1 MRLRGVGNVPIQQ
14 LCPDNHRGLIRQH
27 LAGGAAS
34 AALLTI
40 LSGASQGENL
50 SNERTEE
57 IGVMLTSPATCHTW
71 YATAA
76 PATGRL
82 QPAVS
87 ALPAPFPQLSPSA
100 RQHATADGL
109 GRPQRGTVQ
118 GLTSR
123 TCNICTQTGCGVQW
137 KGLPVTPAAP
147 RLDPAPPRTARNSD
161 GAPSG
166 KSSDA
171 EGGACPR
178 PNRTIY
184 HTLNVLRHDPAPAA
198 HLGRLRGQ
206 WASRAPAS
214 ATV

>member
-1 MRLRGVGNVPIQQ
+1 MRLRGVGNVPVQQ

-50 SNERTEE
+50 SNEGTEE
-57 IGVMLTSPATCHTW
+57 NVMLTSPATCHTW

-100 RQHATADGL
+100 RQHPTTDGL

-118 GLTSR
+118 GLPQAAHATS
-123 TCNICTQTGCGVQW
+123 
-137 KGLPVTPAAP
+137 LP
-147 RLDPAPPRTARNSD
+147 RLDVAC
-161 GAPSG
+161 SG
-166 KSSDA
+166 KDSLSHPPPL
-171 EGGACPR
+171 GSIPR
-178 PNRTIY
+178 LPARLATEM
-184 HTLNVLRHDPAPAA
+184 VL
-198 HLGRLRGQ
+198 
-206 WASRAPAS
+206 
-214 ATV
+214 

>member
-137 KGLPVTPAAP
+137 KGLPVTHPPPLGSIP
-147 RLDPAPPRTARNSD
+147 RLPARLATETVHRAGSHRTQRAVPARGPTARS
-161 GAPSG
+161 
-166 KSSDA
+166 
-171 EGGACPR
+171 
-178 PNRTIY
+178 TI
-184 HTLNVLRHDPAPAA
+184 L
-198 HLGRLRGQ
+198 
-206 WASRAPAS
+206 
-214 ATV
+214 

>member
-27 LAGGAAS
+27 LAGGAAG

-118 GLTSR
+118 GLPQAAHATS
-123 TCNICTQTGCGVQW
+123 V
-137 KGLPVTPAAP
+137 P
-147 RLDPAPPRTARNSD
+147 RLDVAC
-161 GAPSG
+161 SG
-166 KSSDA
+166 KDSLSHSPPL
-171 EGGACPR
+171 GSIPR
-178 PNRTIY
+178 LPARLATEM
-184 HTLNVLRHDPAPAA
+184 VL
-198 HLGRLRGQ
+198 
-206 WASRAPAS
+206 
-214 ATV
+214 